1 MSRMIAASL
10 VASSLLAASPALA
23 GPVLEGAW
31 TSDSGAVIACNSFR
45 CDKILPGNG
54 MVIDTFD
61 YRLNG
66 TALELRSL
74 ASGRVHHY
82 TLRAEADGA
91 ITGRSAMADPLRLEP
106 FDGALPY
113 QNYVPFPDENVQA
126 TLYELEAE
134 PLRPTTPETDPVT
147 ASR

>member
-1 MSRMIAASL
+1 MSRLIAASL
-10 VASSLLAASPALA
+10 VVSSLFGAAPAMA

-61 YRLNG
+61 YRLKG
-66 TALELRSL
+66 DALELRSL

-82 TLRAEADGA
+82 ILSAEADGA

-106 FDGALPY
+106 FRGALPY
-113 QNYVPFPDENVQA
+113 ENYVPFPDERVLS
-126 TLYELEAE
+126 TLIELEAE
-134 PLRPTTPETDPVT
+134 PLDPNSADVDAMT
-147 ASR
+147 AAR

>member
-1 MSRMIAASL
+1 MSRVIAASL
-10 VASSLLAASPALA
+10 VASSFLVATPVLAE
-23 GPVLEGAW
+23 PVLEGAW
-31 TSDSGAVIACNSFR
+31 TSDSGAVIACSSFR

-82 TLRAEADGA
+82 TLQAEADGA
-91 ITGRSAMADPLRLEP
+91 LTGRSAMADPLRLEP
-106 FDGALPY
+106 YDGALPY
-113 QNYVPFPDENVQA
+113 QNYVPFPDEAVQA
-126 TLYELEAE
+126 KLFELEAE
-134 PLRPTTPETDPVT
+134 PLRPETPEIDPQT